1 MTYQEIN
8 EKSKDFTIAMI
19 GVQQA
24 AAKQTIEAIK
34 CLVGKDFATYT
45 YGLTYVTDEIANNA
59 RKIVENFSGLA
70 NAGDK
75 K

>member
-1 MTYQEIN
+1 MNYQELN
-8 EKSKDFTIAMI
+8 QKSKDFTLAMI
-19 GVQQA
+19 DANKQA
-24 AAKQTIEAIK
+24 THATIGAIK
-34 CLVGKDFATYT
+34 GFVGPQFATYT
-45 YGLTYVTDEIANNA
+45 YGLTYVADEISNNA

>member
-1 MTYQEIN
+1 MTYQELN
-8 EKSKDFTIAMI
+8 LKSKDFTLAMI
-19 GVQQA
+19 DANKQA
-24 AAKQTIEAIK
+24 AHATIEAIK
-34 CLVGKDFATYT
+34 GFVGKDFATYT
-45 YGLTYVTDEIANNA
+45 YGLTYVADEIANNA

>member
-8 EKSKDFTIAMI
+8 QKSKELTIAMI
-19 GVQQA
+19 GVQQD

-34 CLVGKDFATYT
+34 GFVGKDFATYT
-45 YGLTYVTDEIANNA
+45 YGLTYIADEIANNA

>member
-1 MTYQEIN
+1 MTYQELN
-8 EKSKDFTIAMI
+8 VKSKDFTLAMI
-19 GVQQA
+19 DANKQA
-24 AAKQTIEAIK
+24 AHATIEAIK
-34 CLVGKDFATYT
+34 GFVGKA
-45 YGLTYVTDEIANNA
+45 DEIANNA

>member
-1 MTYQEIN
+1 MDYQELN
-8 EKSKDFTIAMI
+8 KRTKDLAIAMI
-19 GVQQA
+19 DVNAQA
-24 AAKQTIEAIK
+24 AKSTIEAIK
-34 CLVGKDFATYT
+34 GFVGKEFATYT
-45 YGLTYVTDEIANNA
+45 YGLTFIADEVASNA

>member
-8 EKSKDFTIAMI
+8 VKSKDFTLAMI
-19 GVQQA
+19 DANAQA
-24 AAKQTIEAIK
+24 TKATIQAIK
-34 CLVGKDFATYT
+34 GFVGPQFATYT
-45 YGLTYVTDEIANNA
+45 YGLTYIADEITSNA

-70 NAGDK
+70 DAGDK